1 MDGLILVKMPLE
13 AATIAIDA
21 ATTVAPPE
29 IEAVATVLALWLPAI
44 VDWDTLEE
52 ELTEELEEVELEV
65 VEEEFSN
72 LSICFFNSLKSDLSF
87 DNLFFVFVFVLEKD
101 SFKEITSSED
111 SAFSNV

>member
-1 MDGLILVKMPLE
+1 MDMKRNNSRIKAMMLVYNYDITNGNCDDE
-13 AATIAIDA
+13 
-21 ATTVAPPE
+21 
-29 IEAVATVLALWLPAI
+29 LPSI
-44 VDWDTLEE
+44 IS
-52 ELTEELEEVELEV
+52 EELEEVELEV